1 MPKTVADLRRSYRRY
16 GIRCS
21 ANAPFMPPAH
31 TDGRKAGSDGRFPFF
46 SYICQRKAPEM
57 HCTSHMGKRLLL
69 LLLSIGCCL
78 AGFAAESYTL
88 RGRVID
94 RLTRRP
100 VAYAAVVLDGQGDK
114 GASTDSTGRFA
125 IERVRP
131 GIYRL
136 AASCIGYR
144 NTLTPEYVVS
154 AATPFIEIELVEDA
168 AQLDAVTVTPTPF
181 RRTAESPVGLQVIG
195 LREIEKSPGANRDV
209 SRIVRSYPGVS
220 FSPVGYRND
229 LIVRGG
235 GPSENVFYMD
245 GIEIPNINHFAT
257 QGASGGPVSIVNADL
272 VREISFY
279 TGAFPADRAGAL
291 SSVLDFRL
299 RDGDP
304 EKHSF
309 KATLGASEVS
319 LSGNGP
325 LSERTTYLFS
335 VRQSYL
341 QLLFKMLGLP
351 FLPNYIDA
359 QIKIKS
365 KLSARDEL
373 TVLGLTGIDNMRLN
387 TDEKGEEAEYL
398 LSYLP
403 RIRQE
408 TFTVGAVYRHYAG
421 QHTQSV
427 SLSHNYLN
435 NRNLKYL
442 RNDDSSE
449 DNLTLRLRSVEQ
461 KTTLRAENRT
471 YLGRWTVREGVE
483 VNYSDYTNRTLQRLY
498 TDRTQLSDYRTRLG
512 IVGWGLFAG
521 AEYASADKRFTAS
534 AGLRADGCDYSGRMA
549 RLWNRPSP
557 RASVSYALA
566 PAWSVSGSAG
576 LYYQLPAYTA
586 LGFKRD
592 DRLGNQS
599 LDYMRVGI
607 FSAGIDWRLRDR
619 LIVSIEGFR
628 KGYDRIPLSL
638 ADGIPLVCKGD
649 DYGTVGAEPLVSTA
663 EGRAYGAELTAR
675 WQIPGKINLVGSA
688 TLFRSEYRNG
698 QGRYVPSAWDNRY
711 VVNLSGTYDL
721 PRSWSVGARLS
732 WIGGAP
738 YTPYDEAKSSLV
750 SAWDAQGRPYY
761 DYARYNTERLAAF
774 GQLDLRIDKTFYFRR
789 CMLGLYIDLQNVAG
803 GRLRQLDVLM
813 STGEIENP
821 SAPAS
826 ERRYRMKYLEQV
838 SGTLLPT
845 LGLTVEF

>member
-1 MPKTVADLRRSYRRY
+1 
-16 GIRCS
+16 
-21 ANAPFMPPAH
+21 
-31 TDGRKAGSDGRFPFF
+31 
-46 SYICQRKAPEM
+46 M

-359 QIKIKS
+359 QVKIKS

-435 NRNLKYL
+435 NRNLKY
-442 RNDDSSE
+442 RDNDASSDE
-449 DNLTLRLRSVEQ
+449 NLMLRLRSVEQ
-461 KTTLRAENRT
+461 KTTLRGENRSW
-471 YLGRWTVREGVE
+471 LGRWTLTEGAE
-483 VNYSDYTNRTLQRLY
+483 LNYRRYTNRTLQRLY
-498 TDRTQLSDYRTRLG
+498 GRETDFSDYDTRLG
-512 IVGWGLFAG
+512 IAGWGLFFTA
-521 AEYASADKRFTAS
+521 AYESSDKRFTAS
-534 AGLRADGCDYSGRMA
+534 AGLRADGCDYSARM
-549 RLWNRPSP
+549 RQFWRQLSP
-557 RASVSYALA
+557 RLSLAYALGD
-566 PAWSVSGSAG
+566 AWSVKGSAG
-576 LYYQLPAYTA
+576 IYHQLPPLTA
-586 LGFKRD
+586 LGLRD
-592 DRLGNQS
+592 NDGAWVNRS
-599 LDYMRVGI
+599 LRYMRVKAL
-607 FSAGIDWRLRDR
+607 SAGIDWRLRDR
-619 LIVSIEGFR
+619 LIVSLEGFR

-750 SAWDAQGRPYY
+750 STWDAQGRPYY

-789 CMLGLYIDLQNVAG
+789 CMLGIYIDLQNVTAS
-803 GRLRQLDVLM
+803 RLERPDVLM
-813 STGEIENP
+813 STGVIANP
-821 SAPAS
+821 AAPAD
-826 ERRYRMKYLEQV
+826 EQRYLMKYIGQS
-838 SGTLLPT
+838 SGTLIPT
-845 LGLTVEF
+845 LGVTVEF

>member
-1 MPKTVADLRRSYRRY
+1 
-16 GIRCS
+16 
-21 ANAPFMPPAH
+21 
-31 TDGRKAGSDGRFPFF
+31 
-46 SYICQRKAPEM
+46 M

-359 QIKIKS
+359 QVKIKS

-387 TDEKGEEAEYL
+387 TDE
-398 LSYLP
+398 
-403 RIRQE
+403 
-408 TFTVGAVYRHYAG
+408 
-421 QHTQSV
+421 
-427 SLSHNYLN
+427 
-435 NRNLKYL
+435 
-442 RNDDSSE
+442 
-449 DNLTLRLRSVEQ
+449 
-461 KTTLRAENRT
+461 
-471 YLGRWTVREGVE
+471 
-483 VNYSDYTNRTLQRLY
+483 
-498 TDRTQLSDYRTRLG
+498 
-512 IVGWGLFAG
+512 
-521 AEYASADKRFTAS
+521 
-534 AGLRADGCDYSGRMA
+534 
-549 RLWNRPSP
+549 
-557 RASVSYALA
+557 
-566 PAWSVSGSAG
+566 
-576 LYYQLPAYTA
+576 
-586 LGFKRD
+586 
-592 DRLGNQS
+592 
-599 LDYMRVGI
+599 
-607 FSAGIDWRLRDR
+607 
-619 LIVSIEGFR
+619 
-628 KGYDRIPLSL
+628 
-638 ADGIPLVCKGD
+638 
-649 DYGTVGAEPLVSTA
+649 
-663 EGRAYGAELTAR
+663 
-675 WQIPGKINLVGSA
+675 
-688 TLFRSEYRNG
+688 
-698 QGRYVPSAWDNRY
+698 
-711 VVNLSGTYDL
+711 
-721 PRSWSVGARLS
+721 
-732 WIGGAP
+732 
-738 YTPYDEAKSSLV
+738 
-750 SAWDAQGRPYY
+750 
-761 DYARYNTERLAAF
+761 
-774 GQLDLRIDKTFYFRR
+774 
-789 CMLGLYIDLQNVAG
+789 
-803 GRLRQLDVLM
+803 
-813 STGEIENP
+813 
-821 SAPAS
+821 
-826 ERRYRMKYLEQV
+826 
-838 SGTLLPT
+838 
-845 LGLTVEF
+845 